1 MGLRFFFHL
10 LCYSFHDLYVLVL
23 LPFQPLVSGMIYSLG
38 TYHVFSNFKLDD
50 LVDLENLTANLNSK
64 GTKPSRPLLFHPGS
78 HCFNS
83 VSNLNQAGLLS
94 SGFEKNHN
102 SS

>member
-38 TYHVFSNFKLDD
+38 TYHVFSNFKLE
-50 LVDLENLTANLNSK
+50 LASEGNETGNVFVHNES
-64 GTKPSRPLLFHPGS
+64 LFGS
-78 HCFNS
+78 HMN
-83 VSNLNQAGLLS
+83 
-94 SGFEKNHN
+94 
-102 SS
+102 